1 MIKIQN
7 LGQMPTFSF
16 MQNKNRPKINNSL
29 ERSPQFDTVNFTGK
43 KPPVDDEIIELS
55 DEDLIIEPEF
65 IEVDPYKEDN
75 ERRRR
80 QQELDDIQLIND
92 IAIYSMMADDIYGTD
107 YDSMNDDYSQ
117 FDNNIDDFGF

>member
-16 MQNKNRPKINNSL
+16 RQNNNRPKINNSL

-55 DEDLIIEPEF
+55 DEDLIIKPEF

-80 QQELDDIQLIND
+80 QQELDDIQLMND

-117 FDNNIDDFGF
+117 FDNNIDDFEF

>member
-16 MQNKNRPKINNSL
+16 MQNNNRPKINNSL

-55 DEDLIIEPEF
+55 DEDLIIKPEF

-80 QQELDDIQLIND
+80 QQELDDIQLMND

>member
-16 MQNKNRPKINNSL
+16 RQNNNRPKINNSL

-55 DEDLIIEPEF
+55 DDDIIIEPEL
-65 IEVDPYKEDN
+65 IEIDPFEED
-75 ERRRR
+75 ERRRK
-80 QQELDDIQLIND
+80 QQEQDDIQLMND
-92 IAIYSMMADDIYGTD
+92 IAAYSILADDIYDTD

-117 FDNNIDDFGF
+117 FDNGFDDFGF

>member
-16 MQNKNRPKINNSL
+16 RQNNNRPKINNSL

-55 DEDLIIEPEF
+55 DEDLIIKPEF

-80 QQELDDIQLIND
+80 QQELDDIQLMND